1 MSLEF
6 GKFFGGNSSGGGFP
20 NLTGFV
26 PVRVT
31 EVNIA
36 PDDNEKSL
44 FKVQEDYWGVGSI
57 RFESLNEAQN
67 LRGDLRNNIALPLNI
82 NIRTL
87 PLVNEIVFIILG
99 PSKENMISGDTTAQT
114 YYYTNSLPTWNNTNA
129 NVFPSQLGEGDTS
142 TDTNTIQAI
151 EAGIP
156 NNPDNPKS
164 GPTTGKV
171 YEETSDIKNLYPQEG
186 DVIFEGRFGNSL
198 RFSSTGK
205 YKENFSKFKVN
216 PQNPWSKDGNN
227 GSPITILRN
236 GQEKG
241 VAFDAWEPIFEDIN
255 NDGSSVYLTSNQNIP
270 IELAYP
276 FLASYG
282 VDITLPEDTTT
293 EFEKIS
299 EPEGNEFVSNSEA
312 DSLDKAQD
320 SINVEPLFDTNSLI
334 IDGQL
339 PDTPDVGVGDLN
351 EQPQDTTLGGS
362 NVDDNGRP
370 LSAAQRK
377 RNRQQNRSEGNNLP
391 QTASQRKRKL
401 RGQDNNSN
409 NGRES
414 AAQRKRNRQ
423 LGG

>member
-67 LRGDLRNNIALPLNI
+67 LRGNLRNNIALPLNI

-87 PLVNEIVFIILG
+87 PLVNEIVFVILG

-241 VAFDAWEPIFEDIN
+241 VAFDAWEPIFEDVN
-255 NDGSSVYLTSNQNIP
+255 NDGSSIYLTSNQNIP
-270 IELAYP
+270 IQLAYSQ
-276 FLASYG
+276 LSSYG
-282 VDITLPEDTTT
+282 VDITPPEDTTT
-293 EFEKIS
+293 EFQKIS
-299 EPEGNEFVSNSEA
+299 EPEGNEFVSNKEA
-312 DSLDKAQD
+312 DSVSQAQD
-320 SINVEPLFDTNSLI
+320 SINVEPDLSTDPNLVQKQAAIQETNNN
-334 IDGQL
+334 
-339 PDTPDVGVGDLN
+339 P
-351 EQPQDTTLGGS
+351 
-362 NVDDNGRP
+362 GR
-370 LSAAQRK
+370 
-377 RNRQQNRSEGNNLP
+377 
-391 QTASQRKRKL
+391 
-401 RGQDNNSN
+401 
-409 NGRES
+409 
-414 AAQRKRNRQ
+414 
-423 LGG
+423 

>member
-6 GKFFGGNSSGGGFP
+6 GKVFGSSTSATGLP
-20 NLTGFV
+20 NLTGFI

-31 EVNIA
+31 EVNIT
-36 PDDNEKSL
+36 PNKEDSSL
-44 FKVQEDYWGVGSI
+44 FKVQSEYWGVGSI

-67 LRGDLRNNIALPLNI
+67 LRGNVRNNIALPLNI
-82 NIRTL
+82 NVRTL
-87 PLVNEIVFIILG
+87 PIVNEIVFVILG
-99 PSKENMISGDTTAQT
+99 PSKESMQSGDPTAQT

-129 NVFPSQLGEGDTS
+129 NIFPSQLGEGNTS
-142 TDTNTIQAI
+142 TDTNDTSTI
-151 EAGIP
+151 EDGIP
-156 NNPDNPKS
+156 NNPDNEKTGPK
-164 GPTTGKV
+164 TGVV
-171 YEETSDIKNLYPQEG
+171 YEEEGEIKNLYPQEG
-186 DVIFEGRFGNSL
+186 DIIFEGRFGNSL

-205 YKENFSKFKVN
+205 YEENFDEFNVS
-216 PQNPWSKDGNN
+216 PQNPWSRDGKK

-299 EPEGNEFVSNSEA
+299 EPEGNEFISNSEA

-320 SINVEPLFDTNSLI
+320 SINVEPLFDTDSLI

-339 PDTPDVGVGDLN
+339 PDIPDVGVGNLN

-362 NVDDNGRP
+362 NINDDGRP

-391 QTASQRKRKL
+391 QTAAQRKRKL

-423 LGG
+423 RGG